1 MVYLCSMT
9 CSVIRYSNTSFITV
23 RFEKCLNNWIWR
35 TSWQSNSRWGNKVI
49 YDFYKILAFGAWIV
63 YYIGW
68 IPLFCSQK
76 PSIRPYAYSVTDMP
90 SLLFSFFYSGLF
102 YLLFVCTER
111 SLLSL
116 VTITDTHTHT
126 HTVGFHWTKDRPVAE
141 TSAWQHKIFITE
153 RQPWSR
159 RDSNWQTQEASS
171 CWFKPQTARQPRS
184 ALFASHRK
192 KINRV

>member
-126 HTVGFHWTKDRPVAE
+126 HTHSRIPLDEG
-141 TSAWQHKIFITE
+141 SA
-153 RQPWSR
+153 RR
-159 RDSNWQTQEASS
+159 RDLCLTTQNIHNRE
-171 CWFKPQTARQPRS
+171 TALIPAGFELANPRS
-184 ALFASHRK
+184 KQLL
-192 KINRV
+192 I